1 MRKGP
6 MLGRSGP
13 NLIRRR
19 AGFDLEVVC
28 LCHFSS
34 NPWLNLRLGS
44 ELKKHK
50 VWLRRQRTLL
60 GARRRRRGFGS
71 STAAP
76 SKTLSTGPYIA
87 TSSTTTLQTSAKGS
101 RRTDTWFVSLFL
113 LTFQIIAS
121 EDPDTIDRLITD
133 AEASYN
139 KWRHPDPYIV
149 PWAPGGS
156 KFTRNPTP
164 PQG

>member
-1 MRKGP
+1 

-87 TSSTTTLQTSAKGS
+87 TSSTTTYHSFIL
-101 RRTDTWFVSLFL
+101 FPFPLFNLYFFPNSLFL
-113 LTFQIIAS
+113 LFQAS
-121 EDPDTIDRLITD
+121 NLRERFEENRHVVRFPLFTYLPDHRICNIVSIHTSLVIFCTLIVFYL
-133 AEASYN
+133 E
-139 KWRHPDPYIV
+139 
-149 PWAPGGS
+149 
-156 KFTRNPTP
+156 
-164 PQG
+164 

>member
-1 MRKGP
+1 

-71 STAAP
+71 STAVP

-87 TSSTTTLQTSAKGS
+87 TSSTTTYHSFFSHFPFSISISSLIPFFFFFRLQTSAKGS
-101 RRTDTWFVSLFL
+101 RRTDTWFVSLFSL
-113 LTFQIIAS
+113 PF
-121 EDPDTIDRLITD
+121 P
-133 AEASYN
+133 
-139 KWRHPDPYIV
+139 
-149 PWAPGGS
+149 S
-156 KFTRNPTP
+156 KSSHL
-164 PQG
+164 

>member
-87 TSSTTTLQTSAKGS
+87 TSSTTTYHSFILFPFPLFNLYFFLSLIPFFFFFRLQTSAKGS

-121 EDPDTIDRLITD
+121 VT
-133 AEASYN
+133 
-139 KWRHPDPYIV
+139 
-149 PWAPGGS
+149 
-156 KFTRNPTP
+156 
-164 PQG
+164 